1 MFVAVDVHVA
11 VGVDVKVDVGVG
23 VLDGINVTGWGL
35 LSVRVA
41 EKGVIVAGKVVRVA
55 VMVGTASG
63 KDTLKAAPTMIKL
76 TALAAS
82 RTVPTIRPGVIRQQI
97 FLDFGMGSTPQVLAT
112 PQEDKTYK
120 PAVWHDRFPSLPGR
134 VVA

>member
-63 KDTLKAAPTMIKL
+63 KDTLKAAP
-76 TALAAS
+76 
-82 RTVPTIRPGVIRQQI
+82 R
-97 FLDFGMGSTPQVLAT
+97 
-112 PQEDKTYK
+112 
-120 PAVWHDRFPSLPGR
+120 
-134 VVA
+134 